1 LNNNFNDNQDHC
13 IRTVASPSPDLR
25 PWDLRPWDAPRCITR
40 SHSEWGQCTPQHG
53 DSYHRPSLAGGSTAH
68 ARWVNDRTTTRS
80 RTGGPIPAPSL
91 HCALRAFTH
100 TPHHTGWHT
109 RRSMNCCRRRTGSFV
124 LWGRSQAAGDPT
136 ADQGGTDLSAIR
148 ERVVTLHRPLRGV
161 GALPLTEVS
170 DSVDN

>member
-1 LNNNFNDNQDHC
+1 MQSKWPPRAYNNNNHYLRAATN
-13 IRTVASPSPDLR
+13 PSP
-25 PWDLRPWDAPRCITR
+25 DLRPWDAPRCIIR
-40 SHSEWGQCTPQHG
+40 SHSEWGQRTPQHG
-53 DSYHRPSLAGGSTAH
+53 DSYHRPSLAEGSTAH

-91 HCALRAFTH
+91 YCVLRTFTH